1 MGTLSAVKNRQS
13 AICGEVRTMPINS
26 VPTGWLSCDGSA
38 ISRTNYSKLFGIIG
52 TTFGSGD
59 GSTTFNLP
67 NYNSG
72 KFLRGSG
79 GLAAAIGTAQA
90 NATKKNGLTASA
102 IASSA
107 DINKNLWNTN
117 QTAHAH
123 STNFGSYSNVQI
135 GSGTAVIDNAGTTA
149 YTRSGGAT
157 ANSASWAS
165 ATASGTAAAQSITVN
180 AGDAETRPDNYAV
193 VFVIKY

>member
-38 ISRTNYSKLFGIIG
+38 VSRTTYAKLFGVVG
-52 TTFGSGD
+52 TAYGPGD

-72 KFLRGSG
+72 KFLRGIG
-79 GLAAAIGTAQA
+79 GQSAAIGTAQV

-102 IASSA
+102 VSSGVTV
-107 DINKNLWNTN
+107 DKSQWNTN

-123 STNFGSYSNVQI
+123 STNFGSYANVQI
-135 GSGTAVIDNAGTTA
+135 GSGTTIIDNAGATA

-157 ANSASWAS
+157 ANSASWS
-165 ATASGTAAAQSITVN
+165 AVNASGTAAAQTITVGN
-180 AGDAETRPDNYAV
+180 GDVETRPDNYAV
-193 VFVIKY
+193 LYVIKY